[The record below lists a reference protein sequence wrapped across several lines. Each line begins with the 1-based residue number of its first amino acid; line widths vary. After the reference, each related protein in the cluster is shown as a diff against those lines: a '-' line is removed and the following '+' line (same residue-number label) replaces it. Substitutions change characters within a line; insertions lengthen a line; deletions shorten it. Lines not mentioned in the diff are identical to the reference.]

1 MSETLS
7 TVDGRNVLRIERRLR
22 HRPEKVWRAI
32 TEPEHLRHW
41 FPAPV
46 ELELTLGAEI
56 RFGPPDGDGPTQD
69 GRITE
74 LEPPRRF
81 AFTWDDNLLS
91 FELGA
96 HDDGCLL
103 VFTHT
108 FDYRAGAASFA
119 AGWKACFDA
128 LDLALD
134 GKPVD
139 TLVPDDMNQVHE
151 AYVAHFGLDQGSA
164 AVTADGWQVTF
175 DRQLTQPIDAVWAAL
190 TPTEPEVGEQA
201 GARFTTSRVRAGA
214 ITAVDAPKLL
224 EYDWQDGDQAG
235 GRVRWELCDG
245 TGQGARLVLTQ
256 TGSNDAADT
265 RATALDAWHDHIER
279 LAAELARSS

>member
-1 MSETLS
+1 MHETLS
-7 TVDGRNVLRIERRLR
+7 TVDGRSVLRIERRLR

-32 TEPEHLRHW
+32 TEPEDLRHW
-41 FPAPV
+41 FPARM
-46 ELELTLGAEI
+46 ELELTLGAAI
-56 RFGPPDGDGPTQD
+56 RFASPDGDGPTQD

-74 LEPPRRF
+74 FEPPHRF

-96 HDDGCLL
+96 LDDGCLL

-128 LDLALD
+128 LDLVLD
-134 GKPVD
+134 GRPVE
-139 TLVPDDMNQVHE
+139 TLVPDDMSQVHE
-151 AYVAHFGLDQGSA
+151 AYVAQFGLDRGSEA
-164 AVTADGWQVTF
+164 MTADGWQVTF
-175 DRQLTQPIDAVWAAL
+175 DRQLTQPVDAVWAAL
-190 TPTEPEVGEQA
+190 ATTEPTVGEQA

-214 ITAVDAPKLL
+214 ITTIDAPKLL
-224 EYDWQDGDQAG
+224 EYVWQLGDRPG

-256 TGSNDAADT
+256 TGSNDVADA
-265 RATALDAWHDHIER
+265 RATALDAWQDHIER
-279 LAAELARSS
+279 LAAELARSG